1 MVALHLNFRS
11 SVIDTSTADL
21 LSDAVLNYS
30 QSDRVGGAPT
40 RQLNISLRDDVYS
53 VRPVEPDA
61 FQGFADVPGSRD
73 QQGTDSH
80 YFPPN
85 FKGIEGCALR
95 WLGPR
100 APLRLPGGSMQLL
113 EFTLASDFQTPLA
126 QASHHKE
133 EAGGIGGIGRS
144 PLKGR

>member
-1 MVALHLNFRS
+1 M
-11 SVIDTSTADL
+11 
-21 LSDAVLNYS
+21 
-30 QSDRVGGAPT
+30 
-40 RQLNISLRDDVYS
+40 
-53 VRPVEPDA
+53 EPDA

-73 QQGTDSH
+73 QQGTDAH

-113 EFTLASDFQTPLA
+113 EFTLARDLQKPHA
-126 QASHHKE
+126 IHQE
-133 EAGGIGGIGRS
+133 ETGGLGGIGRS
-144 PLKGR
+144 PLK